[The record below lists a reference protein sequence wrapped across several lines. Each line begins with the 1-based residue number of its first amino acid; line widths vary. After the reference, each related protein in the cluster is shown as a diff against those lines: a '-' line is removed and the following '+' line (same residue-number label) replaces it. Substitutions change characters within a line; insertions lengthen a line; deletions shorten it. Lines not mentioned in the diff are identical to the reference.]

1 MNDYVCP
8 YCRLGSDASAPS
20 CPNCGA
26 PVDVREVRDKS
37 GWVEQPPIK
46 DQARIQFGRSQC
58 QISGNYVPVA
68 EMTLAQG
75 DSVYF
80 SHHVLLWTEP
90 GTQLAARTMAKGWD
104 RRRAG
109 MPLVMMEASG
119 PGRIAFSDDDPGE
132 VIAVPLAA
140 GRSIDVVEHHFLVA
154 TNSVTYDWIRSG
166 IWFTLG
172 TGSDKEWFHPLGTFM
187 DRFTANEHGLL
198 LLHARGNAY
207 IRDLDDG
214 ERIYVAAR
222 ALVYKDRSVQMN
234 VHLERPASP
243 NHHWRLIQMVRLVG
257 PGRIAIQSKYGFEP
271 EEHWGWNDI
280 GPDGTWSNWN
290 PEPSRWRPR
299 VADREP

>member
-1 MNDYVCP
+1 MSDYVCP
-8 YCRLGSDASAPS
+8 YCRLGSDASAPA

-26 PVDVREVRDKS
+26 PVDVREVRDRS

-68 EMTLAQG
+68 EMDLAQG

-90 GTQLAARTMAKGWD
+90 GTQLAARQMAKGWD

-119 PGRIAFSDDDPGE
+119 PGRVAFSDDDPGE
-132 VIAVPLAA
+132 VIAVPLQA
-140 GRSIDVVEHHFLVA
+140 GRAIDVVEHHFLVA
-154 TNSVTYDWIRSG
+154 TSAVTYDWIRSG
-166 IWFTLG
+166 VWFTLG
-172 TGSDKEWFHPLGTFM
+172 TGSDKEWFHPLGIYL
-187 DRFTANEHGLL
+187 DRFTANKHGLL
-198 LLHARGNAY
+198 LLHARGNAF

-234 VHLERPASP
+234 VHLERPSSP

-271 EEHWGWNDI
+271 EEHWGWNEI
-280 GPDGTWSNWN
+280 GPSGTWNNWN
-290 PEPSRWRPR
+290 GEPSRWRPKI
-299 VADREP
+299 ADREP